1 MRYVHAK
8 PIAFHLR
15 TWLLAGL
22 IVLIVGAAGCSQP
35 AASQQVETPAAE
47 EGFTLQAPYR
57 SDVEVPFQP
66 QEGLAFLSPLF
77 EDTIT
82 EDGTI
87 SETDLEEIQLS
98 VTVPP
103 LPLDGQTLTD
113 TQVLTD
119 SYLEQMSFVLVGS
132 AESAEIVLDLPETL
146 SVDTF
151 HNETVIHGFL
161 VGTMTYE
168 NGSTAE
174 VLLLPTIIPERQRG
188 QFNLTI
194 NPHGNNALGVS
205 LPFGTLEM
213 TPELREIVRN

>member
-1 MRYVHAK
+1 
-8 PIAFHLR
+8 
-15 TWLLAGL
+15 
-22 IVLIVGAAGCSQP
+22 
-35 AASQQVETPAAE
+35 
-47 EGFTLQAPYR
+47 
-57 SDVEVPFQP
+57 
-66 QEGLAFLSPLF
+66 
-77 EDTIT
+77 
-82 EDGTI
+82 
-87 SETDLEEIQLS
+87 
-98 VTVPP
+98 
-103 LPLDGQTLTD
+103 
-113 TQVLTD
+113 
-119 SYLEQMSFVLVGS
+119 
-132 AESAEIVLDLPETL
+132 VLDLPETL
-146 SVDTF
+146 FVDTF